1 MSLRFVVMALL
12 SKEPNTGYRLG
23 RLLDD
28 PLGHLWDARLQQ
40 IYSELGKLE
49 RQGLVEAENI
59 LLPNR
64 PTKKIYSLTPAG
76 WEELDIWLAQPAAVP
91 PPRNSLLI
99 RLYCLD
105 RIPRDVVIR
114 RLQEQQDRHESTV
127 SQLRERLSEANGT
140 SPQELGSILA
150 LEASLAQTEAQA
162 AWCAKAQTLLG
173 EADQAPQA
181 LRAAGA

>member
-12 SKEPNTGYRLG
+12 SKEPNTGYRIG

-49 RQGLVEAENI
+49 REGLVEAENVP
-59 LLPNR
+59 LPNR

-76 WEELDIWLAQPAAVP
+76 WELLDGWLAQPSDSA
-91 PPRNSLLI
+91 PPRNSLLV
-99 RLYCLD
+99 RLYCLE
-105 RIPRDVVIR
+105 RIPRDIVMR
-114 RLQEQQDRHESTV
+114 RLKEQQDRQEGKAI
-127 SQLRERLSEANGT
+127 QLRQRIEESDRT
-140 SPQELGSILA
+140 SLRDLGNVLA
-150 LEASLAQTEAQA
+150 LESSLSQAEAQA
-162 AWCAKAQTLLG
+162 AWCVKAQALLG
-173 EADQAPQA
+173 ETDRAPQA

>member
-1 MSLRFVVMALL
+1 MSLRYVVMALL

-28 PLGHLWDARLQQ
+28 QLGHLWDARLQQ

-49 RQGLVEAENI
+49 RQGFVEAENI

-64 PTKKIYSLTPAG
+64 PTKKIYSLTPSG
-76 WEELDIWLAQPAAVP
+76 WEELDGWLAQPPAAT

-99 RLYCLD
+99 RLYCLE
-105 RIPRDVVIR
+105 RIPRDVVMR
-114 RLQEQQDRHESTV
+114 RLQEQQDRHESTA
-127 SQLRERLSEANGT
+127 SQLRERLSEADHTN
-140 SPQELGSILA
+140 PKELGNVLA

-162 AWCAKAQTLLG
+162 TWCGKARTLLG
-173 EADQAPQA
+173 QEGKSAEA
-181 LRAAGA
+181 LRAAVG